1 MNNAMPPVAVLA
13 GGLATRL
20 RPRTATVP
28 KSMLPVAG
36 EPFVAHQ
43 LRLLAHQGATEVVL
57 CCGYL
62 GEQIEAFVG
71 DGSGFGCQVRYS
83 FDGAKPKG
91 TGGALRQALPLLGEH
106 FMVTYGDSYLPT
118 DYNAIY
124 RAFLDSGMQGLMTL
138 YRNENLWDRSN
149 VVFRGAK
156 ILQYDKLTQSP
167 EMLHIDYGLG
177 VLRAQALADWDVDQV
192 FDLSSVYQRLI
203 NKEDLAGY
211 EVAERF
217 YEIGSHEGLN
227 EIGALFETTRREQT
241 TSV

>member
-28 KSMLPVAG
+28 KSMLPVGG

-43 LRLLAHQGATEVVL
+43 LRLLARQGVTEVVL

-83 FDGAKPKG
+83 FDGEKLKG

-149 VVFRGAK
+149 VVSRGAK

-177 VLRAQALADWDVDQV
+177 VLRAQALAGWDVDDV
-192 FDLSSVYQRLI
+192 FDLSSVYQKLI
-203 NKEDLAGY
+203 NKADLAGY

-217 YEIGSHEGLN
+217 YEIGSHEGLA
-227 EIGALFETTRREQT
+227 EIDALFETTRREQT

>member
-43 LRLLAHQGATEVVL
+43 LRLLAQQGATEVVL
-57 CCGYL
+57 CCGFL

-71 DGSGFGCQVRYS
+71 DGTGFGCQVRYS
-83 FDGAKPKG
+83 FDGAKLKG

-124 RAFLDSGMQGLMTL
+124 RSFLDSEMQGLMTL

-149 VVFRGAK
+149 VVFRGGK

-177 VLRAQALADWDVDQV
+177 VLRAQALADWDVDEV
-192 FDLSSVYQRLI
+192 FDLSSVYQGLI
-203 NKEDLAGY
+203 NKGDLAGY

-227 EIGALFETTRREQT
+227 EIGTLFETTRRGQT
-241 TSV
+241 TTV